1 MPKQTTN
8 QLIDT
13 ITEVIEAFDWA
24 TYGDD
29 ELAYAIR
36 GTEAQWVQDMAREI
50 AKAVR

>member
-13 ITEVIEAFDWA
+13 ITEVIEAFDWS

-29 ELAYAIR
+29 DLAYVVR